1 MSTWLPLVSHAV
13 YPTARD
19 SEVDTAAGHEELQPL
34 LSVIMSHL
42 PNMARGRLNNTVKFF
57 TTDLPWKLDSA
68 RE

>member
-1 MSTWLPLVSHAV
+1 MSTWLPLVSRAV
-13 YPTARD
+13 YPTAGD
-19 SEVDTAAGHEELQPL
+19 SEVVTAAGHEELQPL
-34 LSVIMSHL
+34 LSVITSHL